1 VCVRTVHPP
10 TSQSRS
16 HVSFVV
22 VARSKAAP
30 SRQPPNESHTHSSRH
45 LTVRERT
52 CRRQTRVDLTV
63 ACGWMWTDRQTKAVR
78 RLGTRAA
85 NTYVTDG
92 SMLRSGRPG
101 PGPGPAVMLRQR
113 VRGRRNGPELRL
125 GSFVLPRTPRGR
137 RSGRNS
143 GTWMARAEFPCGC
156 CCSHAVVID
165 SSLSTVIGVSCNTTH
180 VQWDETEKVCAQRS
194 AQVQT

>member
-1 VCVRTVHPP
+1 MRTYILQIA
-10 TSQSRS
+10 SQSRS

-92 SMLRSGRPG
+92 SMLRSGSGGAAETASECEEEETVRNCGWARLFCPAPPG
-101 PGPGPAVMLRQR
+101 VAALDGTAAHGWRAP
-113 VRGRRNGPELRL
+113 
-125 GSFVLPRTPRGR
+125 SF
-137 RSGRNS
+137 
-143 GTWMARAEFPCGC
+143 
-156 CCSHAVVID
+156 HAVVVVHTP
-165 SSLSTVIGVSCNTTH
+165 S
-180 VQWDETEKVCAQRS
+180 
-194 AQVQT
+194 